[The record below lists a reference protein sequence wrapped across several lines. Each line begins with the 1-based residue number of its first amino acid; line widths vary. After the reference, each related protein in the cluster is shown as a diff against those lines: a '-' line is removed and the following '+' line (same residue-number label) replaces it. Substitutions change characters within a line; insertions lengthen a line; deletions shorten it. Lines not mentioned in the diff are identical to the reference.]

1 MSVSKASIKFCLC
14 QLSREGFPAGPEF
27 SLVAT
32 KWPPQCGKTRHT
44 DGAKPDAR
52 NLLLRGALPDLLV

>member
-14 QLSREGFPAGPEF
+14 QLSREGFLAGPEF

-32 KWPPQCGKTRHT
+32 KCSQCRETRHT
-44 DGAKPDAR
+44 DGAKPDGR
-52 NLLLRGALPDLLV
+52 NLLLRGALPDLLA